1 MRKIRLVASLLFG
14 LVLFNSCS
22 NDDDTADVVAEV
34 QLEDVMVQNS
44 PWTFSHYELI
54 NVVNAGTSAMTPAEI
69 ESDMNLQLAG
79 FTLIFNQDGTGETA
93 IEGEESESWTWV
105 IENEDNLRIV
115 YAGNFSDEYFNLSLL
130 NSQLKME
137 AESVTHDSAANLE
150 VLHYGSLVFE

>member
-1 MRKIRLVASLLFG
+1 MRKITLVAGLLFG

-22 NDDDTADVVAEV
+22 SDDDTADVVAEV

-44 PWTFSHYELI
+44 PWTFNHYELI
-54 NVVNAGTSAMTPAEI
+54 NVVNAGTSTMTPAEI

-79 FTLIFNQDGTGETA
+79 FTLIFNQDGTGETV
-93 IEGEESESWTWV
+93 IEGEEGESWTWV
-105 IENEDNLRIV
+105 IENGDDLRIV
-115 YAGNFSDEYFNLSLL
+115 YPGNFSDEYLNLSLL

-137 AESVTHDSAANLE
+137 SESITYDSTANFE